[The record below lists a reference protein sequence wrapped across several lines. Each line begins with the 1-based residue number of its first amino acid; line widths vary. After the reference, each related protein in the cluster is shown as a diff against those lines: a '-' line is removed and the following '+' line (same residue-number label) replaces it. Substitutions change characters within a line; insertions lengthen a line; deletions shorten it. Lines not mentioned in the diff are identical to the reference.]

1 MTFFF
6 TILLAHLIGDF
17 GLQRTAWVKDK
28 VQRKHR
34 SLGLYYHIAVHTLL
48 LILLLQFD
56 FHYWLGMLT
65 IVLTHLIIDILKL
78 YLHGRLNN
86 RFLFFTDQLL
96 HIFVLIGVT
105 QMYFPGFIDF
115 QNIWSDNLLILAI
128 AISLLTF
135 VSSILIKVLIS
146 SWSPATEDD
155 KDNSLA
161 KAGTY
166 IGMLERLFVFGFV
179 VSGHW
184 EAIGFLIAA
193 KSVFRF
199 GDLKES
205 KDRKL
210 TEYILIGT
218 LVSFGIAILV
228 GVIYLHIKDLML

>member
-56 FHYWLGMLT
+56 FHYWLGILI
-65 IVLTHLIIDILKL
+65 IVVTHLVIDILKL

-228 GVIYLHIKDLML
+228 GVIYLHIKDLM